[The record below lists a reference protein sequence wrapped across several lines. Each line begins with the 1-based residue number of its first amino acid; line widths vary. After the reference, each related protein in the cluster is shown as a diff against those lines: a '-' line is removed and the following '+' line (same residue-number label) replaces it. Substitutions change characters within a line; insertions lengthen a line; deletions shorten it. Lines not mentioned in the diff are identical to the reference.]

1 MCVVNVSYLFELL
14 LTKFILSLL
23 RLQEA
28 AELLLLL
35 HLDVLLELLL
45 IVGECF
51 QLNHTRI
58 QSQRQSSRFG

>member
-1 MCVVNVSYLFELL
+1 MKTHLFKLL
-14 LTKFILSLL
+14 FTEFVLPLL

-45 IVGECF
+45 IVGKSL
-51 QLNHTRI
+51 QLYIKTNAE
-58 QSQRQSSRFG
+58 